1 LLPEFLMI
9 QLKDAVK
16 LHAQSFEKQI
26 LNQALES
33 ANGNKAL
40 AARELNL
47 DYKTF
52 HNKLGQTP
60 ASAPKVWR
68 RRPPSYRRCFF
79 AAA

>member
-1 LLPEFLMI
+1 MI

-47 DYKTF
+47 DYKKF
-52 HNKLGQTP
+52 HDKLGQTP
-60 ASAPKVWR
+60 ASAPSAAPN
-68 RRPPSYRRCFF
+68 PPQTYPSSDTLS
-79 AAA
+79 